1 MGKLPALKSKVVLR
15 ALHAGGFDIMHQTGS
30 HVRLHHPEKPHVRVT
45 VPFHTRFDLP
55 PSVIQSI
62 LRQAELSRDEFLE
75 LL

>member
-1 MGKLPALKSKVVLR
+1 MGKFPALKPKVVLR
-15 ALHAGGFDIMHQTGS
+15 ALHAGGFVVLHQTGS
-30 HVRLHHPEKPHVRVT
+30 HVRLRHPGKPRVRVT

-62 LRQAELSRDEFLE
+62 LRQAELTKDEFLE